1 MNTKKTVFIV
11 NLSQDKKGSLNT
23 FFQALDAIQ
32 KKEQDYTCYVFCRL
46 DEILKYLSKNIHIV
60 LLQLNKYKRLFF
72 ESDFLSIWSKKNNIY
87 ADLVI
92 SLQNTSVKYLQ
103 GIPQIILLQ
112 QSIPLS
118 DIKWSLLKKA
128 HTKMWFYKHIY
139 PFFIRRYINNQT
151 TIVVPTK
158 WMRNTIIKR
167 WNMSE
172 DQVKVVYSQ
181 FRMINHAEI
190 INVGLESSNFH
201 VFYPSNSAPHKNHIM
216 LILAFVELKKIYPLI
231 FDKIILHLSININ
244 DSSEIKSLVNKHKF
258 HNNILFN
265 GEMDYSKV
273 LSFYKFSDLLTW
285 PSFIESFGLPLLEA
299 ASFGMPIIASDLP
312 YAREVISGYK
322 GVKYID
328 YNNPTEWAIAI
339 AEAFS
344 KKSKYPDYLPTYDSD
359 WSDFIKIINQKLNP
373 K

>member
-11 NLSQDKKGSLNT
+11 NLSLDKKGSLNT

-32 KKEQDYTCYVFCRL
+32 KKEQYYTCYVFCRL
-46 DEILKYLSKNIHIV
+46 DEILIYQSKNIHII
-60 LLQLNKYKRLFF
+60 LLHLNKYNRLFF
-72 ESDFLSIWSKKNNIY
+72 ESDFLSVWSKKNNIY
-87 ADLVI
+87 ADLLI
-92 SLQNTSVKYLQ
+92 SLQNTSIKYLQ

-118 DIKWSLLKKA
+118 DIKWSLLKKS
-128 HTKMWFYKHIY
+128 HTRMWFYKHIY

-181 FRMINHAEI
+181 FRMIDQDEI

-328 YNNPTEWAIAI
+328 YNNPKEWAIAI

-344 KKSKYPDYLPTYDSD
+344 KKSKYPDYLPKYDSD

>member
-11 NLSQDKKGSLNT
+11 NLSLDKKGSLNT
-23 FFQALDAIQ
+23 FFQAMDAIQ
-32 KKEQDYTCYVFCRL
+32 KKEQYYTCYVFCRL
-46 DEILKYLSKNIHIV
+46 DEILKYQSKNIHII
-60 LLQLNKYKRLFF
+60 LLDLNKFKRLFF
-72 ESDFLSIWSKKNNIY
+72 ESDFLSVWSKKNNIY
-87 ADLVI
+87 ADLLI
-92 SLQNTSVKYLQ
+92 SLQNTSIKYLQ

-118 DIKWSLLKKA
+118 DIKWSLLKKS
-128 HTKMWFYKHIY
+128 HTRMWFYKHIY

-181 FRMINHAEI
+181 FRMIDQDEI

-312 YAREVISGYK
+312 YAREVILGYK

-328 YNNPTEWAIAI
+328 YNNPKEWAIAI
-339 AEAFS
+339 AAAFS
-344 KKSKYPDYLPTYDSD
+344 KKSKYPDYLPKYDSD